1 MKRAIALSI
10 AGSMLAA
17 TSAFAHATLDR
28 TEAPA
33 DSFYKAVFGIGHGC
47 DGQPTLRVRV
57 RIPEGIT
64 SVKPQPKAGW
74 ELTIRRE
81 KVPQPLTGTHGVPVT
96 EVVTEVMWSG
106 KLPDDN
112 FDEFL
117 IQVRLPNKAGQTLYF
132 PTVQECETA
141 VERSMRFRQQASS
154 GGISILRRRLRSPP
168 RGIKQVSCS
177 ALPMSVVG
185 QSRRLGD
192 VCGMSALPPTTA
204 VMMQCRE
211 RQRCAR
217 KRHMHRSKQ
226 HLYSITLVGA
236 QQDRSGPSMPST
248 CVVRRYSSV
257 SVN

>member
-47 DGQPTLRVRV
+47 DGQPTLRVRL

-141 VERSMRFRQQASS
+141 VERCRRSSRDLSAGRPKNWSGGFSCTGQTPRDCSPASS
-154 GGISILRRRLRSPP
+154 
-168 RGIKQVSCS
+168 
-177 ALPMSVVG
+177 
-185 QSRRLGD
+185 
-192 VCGMSALPPTTA
+192 
-204 VMMQCRE
+204 
-211 RQRCAR
+211 AR
-217 KRHMHRSKQ
+217 ATSK
-226 HLYSITLVGA
+226 
-236 QQDRSGPSMPST
+236 
-248 CVVRRYSSV
+248 
-257 SVN
+257 